1 MRASRILVSTV
12 FLTAFVA
19 VLPSLVSA
27 QASIAG
33 VVRDT
38 SGAVLPG
45 VTVEASSPALIEKVR
60 TAVTDGSGLYQVV
73 NLRPGTYTLTF
84 SLSGFST
91 VRREGVELTAAS
103 VATINADLRVGT
115 LEETITVTGE
125 SPIVDVQSTS
135 RNQTLS
141 SDVLSAVPA
150 TRGYNAL
157 VFLVPSVTGGSN
169 QVDLSPL
176 MRIFYSHG
184 GRANEG
190 RVMVDGLSVGAALNG
205 GGVSLYVP
213 DTTNSQ

>member
-1 MRASRILVSTV
+1 MRTLSGFAVCLMVLLVPT
-12 FLTAFVA
+12 LA
-19 VLPSLVSA
+19 SA
-27 QASIAG
+27 QATIAG
-33 VVRDT
+33 TVRDT

-141 SDVLSAVPA
+141 SDVLSA
-150 TRGYNAL
+150 
-157 VFLVPSVTGGSN
+157 
-169 QVDLSPL
+169 
-176 MRIFYSHG
+176 
-184 GRANEG
+184 
-190 RVMVDGLSVGAALNG
+190 
-205 GGVSLYVP
+205 
-213 DTTNSQ
+213 